1 MLLQITILNDLLFCF
16 FFIIFSS
23 FHSFSFFF
31 LFLSFFPFL
40 FLTGCVFFVSFWFF
54 FCFFL
59 VFFFSLS
66 FYFFWGGGHCRRGA
80 PLKRGALGL
89 SLSSLLD
96 NPPQKWAL
104 WTLTD
109 YFQLKLYS
117 RSQLYFHLNI
127 ILQLFFSNI
136 HVIKIVIWMNKSL
149 NDFQV

>member
-1 MLLQITILNDLLFCF
+1 MSIKYAFADHNSQWSSFLLFFHYLF
-16 FFIIFSS
+16 FFSFVFIFFSLP
-23 FHSFSFFF
+23 FFFSFFVSYWLCF
-31 LFLSFFPFL
+31 L
-40 FLTGCVFFVSFWFF
+40 
-54 FCFFL
+54 CFFL

>member
-40 FLTGCVFFVSFWFF
+40 FLTGCVFFVSFWLFF
-54 FCFFL
+54 FLSFFL
-59 VFFFSLS
+59 SI
-66 FYFFWGGGHCRRGA
+66 FWGRALQAQG
-80 PLKRGALGL
+80 PLKHGALGL

-96 NPPQKWAL
+96 DPSQKWAL

-117 RSQLYFHLNI
+117 RSQLYFHLDI

>member
-40 FLTGCVFFVSFWFF
+40 FLTGCVFFVSFWF
-54 FCFFL
+54 
-59 VFFFSLS
+59 FFFSLS

>member
-40 FLTGCVFFVSFWFF
+40 FLTGCVFFVSFWF
-54 FCFFL
+54 
-59 VFFFSLS
+59 FFFSLS

-117 RSQLYFHLNI
+117 RSQLYFHLDI